1 MGQAQRG
8 PYENNRGLI
17 FPTMAQAS
25 KLSKFLII
33 WQSEQTCYFEFVCF
47 CELKYTAHDHFHGNG

>member
-25 KLSKFLII
+25 ELSKFFII
-33 WQSEQTCYFEFVCF
+33 WQSEKTCLF
-47 CELKYTAHDHFHGNG
+47 

>member
-1 MGQAQRG
+1 MGQAQGG

-25 KLSKFLII
+25 ELSKFLII
-33 WQSEQTCYFEFVCF
+33 WQSEKTCLF
-47 CELKYTAHDHFHGNG
+47 